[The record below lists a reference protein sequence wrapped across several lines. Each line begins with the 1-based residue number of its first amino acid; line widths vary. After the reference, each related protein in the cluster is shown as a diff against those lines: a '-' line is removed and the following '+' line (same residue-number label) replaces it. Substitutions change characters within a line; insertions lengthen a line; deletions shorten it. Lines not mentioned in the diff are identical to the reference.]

1 MDIYTNLVDNR
12 LIIHLS
18 GEIDHHVVGHIK
30 DKIDKAYTTTPARDM
45 VFDFSQISFM
55 DSSGIGLIMGRYK
68 HLPPGGRLSLVGV
81 SDHIR
86 RVFDLSGL
94 GKFVNIEPSI
104 EAVIGGSYV
113 R

>member
-1 MDIYTNLVDNR
+1 MDIYTHIVDNR

-30 DKIDKAYTTTPARDM
+30 DKIDKTYTTTNVRDM
-45 VFDFSQISFM
+45 VFDFSEVGFM

-68 HLPPGGRLSLVGV
+68 NLPPGGRLSLVGV
-81 SDHIR
+81 SDNIR

-94 GKFVNIEPSI
+94 GKFVTIADSI
-104 EAVIGGSYV
+104 ESIIGGSYV

>member
-1 MDIYTNLVDNR
+1 MDIYTQIVDNR

-30 DKIDKAYTTTPARDM
+30 DKIDKTYTTTNVRDM
-45 VFDFSQISFM
+45 VFDFSEISFM

-68 HLPPGGRLSLVGV
+68 NLPPGGKLTLVGV
-81 SDHIR
+81 ADNIR

-94 GKFVNIEPSI
+94 GKFINFEPSI
-104 EAVIGGSYV
+104 ETVIGGSYV